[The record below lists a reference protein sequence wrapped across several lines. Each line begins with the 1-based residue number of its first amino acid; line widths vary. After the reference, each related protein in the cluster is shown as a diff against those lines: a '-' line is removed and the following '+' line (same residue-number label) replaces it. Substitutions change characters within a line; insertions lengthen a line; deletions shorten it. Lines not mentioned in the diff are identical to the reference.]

1 VSSLQIRYAGP
12 RYLDRTVALET
23 GEVDVRGID
32 LQVRAAPSLGG
43 LLEAA
48 VAGDV
53 DVAEV
58 LLGHYVAHVGRGG
71 DELIALPVFPAR
83 RFAQRWLWVA
93 ADSSLTELAQLRGA
107 RVGWPA
113 GAAGALAWV
122 AGLLRRSADMD
133 LAEVELVYGRMG
145 GGLTKILDGAPPPG
159 TEDPGDA
166 PTLPDQLRSGAVDC
180 VMSPYPVPPDDGGAD
195 FRLLLP
201 DAGAHERAY
210 LQAGG
215 IYPILSVVVMRRDVY
230 EGDRWIAWTLADAFA
245 EAKVLGLE
253 RLNYFGALAVG
264 LPFLSVMLE
273 EIDDLFDGDAFPY
286 GLERNRPALEEY
298 LANAVSTG
306 LIEQPLAVDE
316 LFAREALQHPGVPDT
331 TRYDVPMRGTP
342 NGGSA

>member
-1 VSSLQIRYAGP
+1 LSALELRYRGP
-12 RYLDRTVALET
+12 RYLDRTVPLET
-23 GEVDVRGID
+23 GEVSLRGID
-32 LQVRAAPSLGG
+32 LEVEVAPSLGG

-53 DVAEV
+53 DLAEV
-58 LLGHYVAHVGRGG
+58 LLGHYIAHVGRGG
-71 DELIALPVFPAR
+71 DELVALPVFPAR

-93 ADSSLTELAQLRGA
+93 NDSALNDLAQLRGA

-122 AGLLRRSADMD
+122 AGLLRRSADVD
-133 LAEVELVYGRMG
+133 LGDVELVFGRMG

-159 TEDPGDA
+159 SDDPGDA
-166 PTLPDQLRSGAVDC
+166 PSLPDQLRSGAIDC

-215 IYPILSVVVMRRDVY
+215 IYPILSVVVLRRDVY
-230 EGDRWIAWTLADAFA
+230 ERDPWIAWTLADAFS
-245 EAKVLGLE
+245 EAKVLGID

-264 LPFLSVMLE
+264 LPWLSVMLE

-286 GLERNRPALEEY
+286 GLERNRAALEEY
-298 LANAVSTG
+298 LANATSTG
-306 LIEQPLAVDE
+306 LTERTLEVDE
-316 LFAREALQHPGVPDT
+316 LFPREVLQHPGVPDT

-342 NGGSA
+342 AGGAA

>member
-1 VSSLQIRYAGP
+1 MTSLDLRYAGP

-23 GEVDVRGID
+23 GEVVLRGID
-32 LQVRAAPSLGG
+32 LEVRAAPSLGG

-58 LLGHYVAHVGRGG
+58 LLGHYIAHVGRGG

-83 RFAQRWLWVA
+83 RFAQRWLWVTQ
-93 ADSSLTELAQLRGA
+93 DSSLTDLAKLRGA

-122 AGLLRRSADMD
+122 AGLLRRAADVD
-133 LAEVELVYGRMG
+133 LGDVELVFGRMG
-145 GGLTKILDGAPPPG
+145 GGLTKILDGAPPAG
-159 TEDPGDA
+159 TDDPGDA
-166 PTLPDQLRSGAVDC
+166 PTLPDQLRSGAIDC
-180 VMSPYPVPPDDGGAD
+180 VMSPYPVPPEDGGGD

-201 DAGAHERAY
+201 DPGAHERAY

-215 IYPILSVVVMRRDVY
+215 VYPILSVVVMRRDVY
-230 EGDRWIAWTLADAFA
+230 ERDRWIAWTLADAFA

-273 EIDDLFDGDAFPY
+273 EVDALFEGDAFPY
-286 GLERNRPALEEY
+286 GLQRNRAALEEY
-298 LANAVSTG
+298 LANAPSTG
-306 LIEQPLAVDE
+306 LIEQPLDLDG
-316 LFAREALQHPGVPDT
+316 LFAPEARQHPGVPDT
-331 TRYDVPMRGTP
+331 TRYEVPMRGTP
-342 NGGSA
+342 AAGAA